1 MARNESEEMGQGMMG
16 MIWRAGI
23 ALAAWT
29 TLTACSVLLT
39 TMGAIGLAMILNH
52 QGVAEIDRFK
62 VYVVW
67 YALASPIAILM
78 TFRWFR

>member
-1 MARNESEEMGQGMMG
+1 
-16 MIWRAGI
+16 
-23 ALAAWT
+23 
-29 TLTACSVLLT
+29 
-39 TMGAIGLAMILNH
+39 MGAIGLAMILNH
-52 QGVAEIDRFK
+52 QGVAEIARFK